1 MFKGAHSKG
10 RKYLYA
16 SLIVFAIFVF
26 DIVLAKIQ
34 VLFGVVLPLH
44 LGATLQFLVLLL
56 AVALFVMATLA
67 EEAEENDAK
76 GPN

>member
-1 MFKGAHSKG
+1 MFKGVHRKS

-16 SLIVFAIFVF
+16 SLIVFAIFVC

-34 VLFGVVLPLH
+34 VLSGVVLPLH

-67 EEAEENDAK
+67 EEVAENGDK
-76 GPN
+76 GSN

>member
-1 MFKGAHSKG
+1 MFKGVRSKG

-16 SLIVFAIFVF
+16 SLIVFAIFVC
-26 DIVLAKIQ
+26 DIILAKIQ

-56 AVALFVMATLA
+56 AVALFVMSTLA
-67 EEAEENDAK
+67 EEDEEKGAK
-76 GPN
+76 GAN